1 MITGIE
7 ALALQATDILAA
19 SKAAQQIVSPLA
31 RANSRLAQSGM
42 PENPDEVKHALDR
55 ASIAIAS
62 VDRKLIECNEIVNS
76 LNTLSDQDLHF
87 TVEFPVELKNRAEIL
102 TGHIENLRD
111 VFSLVE
117 TASTWKP
124 YMSLVL
130 EKKRKAIRSV
140 SDLRNAYLNI
150 ALLAEQFV
158 SPVPTVSSSVEGS
171 SEEFTSALASSKK
184 LLKIGAE
191 WR

>member
-31 RANSRLAQSGM
+31 RANTRLAQSAM

-62 VDRKLIECNEIVNS
+62 VDRKLIECNEIINS
-76 LNTLSDQDLHF
+76 LNTISDQDLHF
-87 TVEFPVELKNRAEIL
+87 TTEFPVELKNRAEIL

-124 YMSLVL
+124 YMPLVL

-171 SEEFTSALASSKK
+171 SEDFTSALAASSK
-184 LLKIGAE
+184 LLKIGSE

>member
-31 RANSRLAQSGM
+31 RANTRLAQSAM

-62 VDRKLIECNEIVNS
+62 VDRKLIECNEIINS
-76 LNTLSDQDLHF
+76 LNTISDQDLHF
-87 TVEFPVELKNRAEIL
+87 TAEFPVELKNRAEIL

-124 YMSLVL
+124 YMPLVL

-150 ALLAEQFV
+150 AMLAEQFV

-171 SEEFTSALASSKK
+171 SEDFTSALAASNK
-184 LLKIGAE
+184 LLKIGSE